1 MTAVLS
7 LLVVILVS
15 MVITRIATIALTA
28 TGLSRESA
36 RFQARSALTGAGFT
50 TSESESVVRHPVR
63 RRIVMWLMLAGSAG
77 IAAVIGSIVLAF
89 VEPAGDGSWWIRI
102 AVLAVG
108 IAVLWGFASSPLVD
122 RVITRGT
129 MWALDRYTSIDARD
143 YAHVLHLGSDY
154 LISELTV
161 RSDQWLVD
169 RRLDQLALRAE
180 GVIVLGVSRRDGP
193 YLGVP
198 RGDTALRDG
207 DTLVLYTRAGV
218 VEELEQRRRG
228 AEGDRAHTAGVT
240 SQAVERAR
248 EREEAAS

>member
-7 LLVVILVS
+7 LLLVILVS
-15 MVITRIATIALTA
+15 MMITRIATIALTA

-89 VEPAGDGSWWIRI
+89 VEPEGDGSWWTRI
-102 AVLAVG
+102 AVLGLG
-108 IAVLWGFASSPLVD
+108 IAALWLFATSAWVD
-122 RVITRGT
+122 RGITRGT
-129 MWALDRYTSIDARD
+129 MWALGRYTSIDVRD
-143 YAHVLHLGSDY
+143 YAHVLHLGRDY

-161 RSDQWLVD
+161 RPDRWLGG
-169 RRLDQLALRAE
+169 RRLDELQLRAE
-180 GVIVLGVSRRDGP
+180 GVIVLGVSRRDGA

-198 RGDTALRDG
+198 KGDTVLQAG
-207 DTLVLYTRAGV
+207 DTLVLYTRAGL
-218 VEELEQRRRG
+218 VEELEQRPRG
-228 AEGDRAHTAGVT
+228 ADGDLAPAAAVAG
-240 SQAVERAR
+240 QAVQRAR
-248 EREEAAS
+248 EREEGG